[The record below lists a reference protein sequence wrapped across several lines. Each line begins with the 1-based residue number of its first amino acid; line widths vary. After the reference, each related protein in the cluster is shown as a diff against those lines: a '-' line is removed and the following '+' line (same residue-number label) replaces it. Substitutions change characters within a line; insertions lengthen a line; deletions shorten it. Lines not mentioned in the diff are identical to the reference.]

1 MIGKCV
7 AVKIVETIWRSYID
21 NLINSCNCQLRYS
34 MNKYLFTNDLVE
46 ILGLKSTK
54 QKLLDFY
61 EVISRRIAILYQQDN
76 DLKISNRSNLFL
88 ARANYELL
96 IDGFQDIFEIA
107 FGEYKKTLDIDLA
120 TPPIEENDKIDKKT
134 MPDEFSFTVMTIT
147 QSRLDDLSKLVR
159 SIDKS
164 KQNN

>member
-1 MIGKCV
+1 
-7 AVKIVETIWRSYID
+7 
-21 NLINSCNCQLRYS
+21 